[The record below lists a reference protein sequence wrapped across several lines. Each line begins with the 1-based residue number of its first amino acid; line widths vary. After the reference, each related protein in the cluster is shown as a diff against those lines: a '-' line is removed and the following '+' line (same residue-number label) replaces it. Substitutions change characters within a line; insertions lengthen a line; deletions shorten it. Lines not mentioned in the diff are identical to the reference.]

1 METEIT
7 DPIISP
13 EQESKEIAT
22 IAKASIANIEANKKA
37 YEALRDEYK
46 GTKAPELTDPEF
58 KATLKK
64 LTQGSGALVK
74 ARTAATKLGKQETD
88 KLDKVKVMIKSAVE
102 ELIAITADT
111 EKEIKAEKERA
122 EQLVADEKA
131 EKERQA
137 EEAKQARIAKL
148 YELGLTHNGSY
159 YSLGDLSITPVQIT
173 QFTEAQFEGFVS
185 QATVEFEALKLK
197 EAEEKARQEQEQ
209 QELIAEQQ
217 RLQNENLQKQQELNE
232 QQALMAQII
241 AERTE
246 GRKKEL
252 SAKGFVYI
260 ERTNSYDY
268 RNFVVPMATIQEA
281 TKPVFDEVL
290 TKFDA
295 FLAELQRPKETASS
309 PQRAIK
315 PLNGIPILE
324 PVADNEYMDEVLA
337 QPNDSLVDDG
347 IKYDQC
353 ILVFDTNNPFIDT
366 MVGKATLRVYTEG
379 FLEAAQDGLAP
390 EMVSATG
397 HIGDGL
403 LFMVIKPR

>member
-7 DPIISP
+7 DPILSP
-13 EQESKEIAT
+13 EQESKEIAI

-122 EQLVADEKA
+122 EQMVADEKA

-173 QFTEAQFEGFVS
+173 QFTEAQFEGFVA
-185 QATVEFEALKLK
+185 QATVEFEAIKLK
-197 EAEEKARQEQEQ
+197 EEEEKARQEQEQ
-209 QELIAEQQ
+209 AGLIANQQKLQQENEAKQRELDEAARKQKEQDDLIAE
-217 RLQNENLQKQQELNE
+217 LQAKLKAQEPVKQPEE
-232 QQALMAQII
+232 
-241 AERTE
+241 T
-246 GRKKEL
+246 K
-252 SAKGFVYI
+252 
-260 ERTNSYDY
+260 
-268 RNFVVPMATIQEA
+268 VVATYHG
-281 TKPVFDEVL
+281 KP
-290 TKFDA
+290 
-295 FLAELQRPKETASS
+295 S
-309 PQRAIK
+309 
-315 PLNGIPILE
+315 PLNGSHILE

-337 QPNDSLVDDG
+337 QPNDGLVDDEFPTDDERWAVVTHR
-347 IKYDQC
+347 YTQS
-353 ILVFDTNNPFIDT
+353 NPFRDVK
-366 MVGKATLRVYTEG
+366 VGPNIFRVYHEE
-379 FLEAAQDGLAP
+379 FLDEVNKSVPAD
-390 EMVSATG
+390 MKVISTG
-397 HIGDGL
+397 NFGSHE